1 MIYDKIQFPIFP
13 VHTDE
18 ITLVDGILWIENQ
31 VLDDKNMKGKTLGIR
46 RLQSPMK
53 SIYPEKYMIKD
64 IRSYHD
70 HKGKFYIDN
79 TGYFFRKQKT
89 TKATLKYHKI
99 LRTEKKIVA
108 SVLWVK
114 DCPFPFTLDRPLKD
128 DQQWAGILYRDSI
141 PWILYDTSSEKKKN
155 SWRKI

>member
-1 MIYDKIQFPIFP
+1 
-13 VHTDE
+13 
-18 ITLVDGILWIENQ
+18 
-31 VLDDKNMKGKTLGIR
+31 
-46 RLQSPMK
+46 
-53 SIYPEKYMIKD
+53 MIKD
-64 IRSYHD
+64 IRSYLD

-99 LRTEKKIVA
+99 LRTEKKIIA

-141 PWILYDTSSEKKKN
+141 PWILYDTSPEKKKN